1 MKVSKT
7 LSDIADLAFADRG
20 VCTELEIKKLYLLTN
35 PKPVMRKLFVLG
47 SIAVVAIILA
57 LSWFWI
63 DALFLFL
70 IAGPLIYMGI
80 ADMLQVKQ
88 SIKRNFPLFGRLRYV
103 FEDLRPKIQQ
113 YFVESDTDGAPI
125 NRNER
130 SVIYQRAKKQI
141 DTVPFG
147 TQLNVYAEG
156 YEWITHSI
164 APKDFHKME
173 HNPRIRF
180 GGKECKQPYDMSVL
194 NISAMSFGS
203 LSQNAILALNSG
215 AKLGGFAHNTGEG
228 GLSPYHLQ
236 PGGDIIWQIGTGYFG
251 ARTED
256 GNFSDDAFKANATKP
271 NVKMIEI
278 KLSQGAKPG
287 HGGILPAA
295 KNTPEIAKIRLV
307 KPGTT
312 VFSPPFHSAF
322 NTPKELLLFVKRL
335 RELSGGKPVGFKL
348 CVGRKSEFL
357 SICKAMVELKI
368 YPDFIT
374 VDGGEGGTGAA
385 PPEFTNFV
393 GMPLLDALAF
403 VDNAL
408 RGFGIRHE
416 MRMIAS
422 GKVLTGFNLL
432 RAMALGADTCNAARA
447 MMMALGCIQA
457 LECNRNTCPTGVATQ
472 NPELM
477 KGLDVKDKAE
487 RVANFHKNTVESFVE
502 LMAATGMTHPEQINR
517 THVYRRVFM
526 NMVKTYEEIY
536 PTIPD
541 GCLLEGG
548 DVPFELEE
556 YMKYASA
563 ETFEL
568 A

>member
-1 MKVSKT
+1 
-7 LSDIADLAFADRG
+7 
-20 VCTELEIKKLYLLTN
+20 
-35 PKPVMRKLFVLG
+35 MRKLFVLF
-47 SIAVVAIILA
+47 SIVTSA
-57 LSWFWI
+57 LLIAWSFYWI
-63 DALFLFL
+63 DALFGFL
-70 IAGPLIYMGI
+70 ILIPIIYMGV
-80 ADMLQVKQ
+80 ADMIQVRQ
-88 SIKRNFPLFGRLRYV
+88 SIRRNFPVLGRLRYV

-130 SVIYQRAKKQI
+130 SVIYQRAKKQT

-164 APKDFHKME
+164 APKDFHKMD
-173 HNPRIRF
+173 HSPRIRF
-180 GGKECKQPYDMSVL
+180 GGSECKQPYDMSVL
-194 NISAMSFGS
+194 NVSAMSFGS
-203 LSQNAILALNSG
+203 LSKNAVLSLNAG
-215 AKLGGFAHNTGEG
+215 AKIGGFAHNTGEG
-228 GLSPYHLQ
+228 GLSPYHLE

-256 GNFSDDAFKANATKP
+256 GNFSGDAFKANATKP
-271 NVKMIEI
+271 NVKMVEI

-287 HGGILPAA
+287 HGGILPAS
-295 KNTPEIAKIRLV
+295 KNTPEIAAIRLV

-322 NTPKELLLFVKRL
+322 SSPKELVLFIKRL
-335 RELSGGKPVGFKL
+335 RELSGGKPIGFKL

-357 SICKAMVELKI
+357 SICKAMVQLKT

-385 PPEFTNFV
+385 PPEFTNSV

-408 RGFGIRHE
+408 RGFGIRNE
-416 MRMIAS
+416 MKLIAS
-422 GKVLTGFNLL
+422 GKILSGFHMV
-432 RAMALGADTCNAARA
+432 RAMALGADTCNTARA

-457 LECNRNTCPTGVATQ
+457 LECNKNTCPTGVATQ
-472 NPELM
+472 DPYFM
-477 KGLDVKDKAE
+477 KGLVVEDKKV
-487 RVANFHKNTVESFVE
+487 RVANYHKNTVESFVE
-502 LMAATGMTHPEQINR
+502 LIGAAGIDHPDKINR
-517 THVYRRVFM
+517 SHVYRRVFM

-536 PTIPD
+536 PTIPE
-541 GCLLEGG
+541 GCLLDSG
-548 DVPFELEE
+548 DAPFDYEDYL
-556 YMKYASA
+556 KKASA
-563 ETFEL
+563 ESFEVG
-568 A
+568 

>member
-1 MKVSKT
+1 
-7 LSDIADLAFADRG
+7 
-20 VCTELEIKKLYLLTN
+20 
-35 PKPVMRKLFVLG
+35 MRKLFIIG
-47 SIAVVAIILA
+47 SILVSAIFIVW
-57 LSWFWI
+57 SFFWI
-63 DALFLFL
+63 DTLLAFVV
-70 IAGPLIYMGI
+70 IIPIIYIGVV
-80 ADMLQVKQ
+80 DMIQTKQ
-88 SIKRNFPLFGRLRYV
+88 SIRRNFPVLGRLRYV

-130 SVIYQRAKKQI
+130 SMIYQRAKKQT
-141 DTVPFG
+141 DTIPFG

-164 APKDFHKME
+164 APKDFHKMD
-173 HNPRIRF
+173 HSPRIRF
-180 GGKECKQPYDMSVL
+180 GGKECQQPYDMSVL
-194 NISAMSFGS
+194 NVSAMSFGS
-203 LSQNAILALNSG
+203 LSKNAILSLNSG
-215 AKLGGFAHNTGEG
+215 AKIGGFAHNTGEG
-228 GLSPYHLQ
+228 GLSPYHLE
-236 PGGDIIWQIGTGYFG
+236 PGGDVIWQIGTGYFG

-256 GNFSDDAFKANATKP
+256 GNFSGEAFKANATKP
-271 NVKMIEI
+271 NVKMVEI

-287 HGGILPAA
+287 HGGILPAS
-295 KNTPEIAKIRLV
+295 KNTPEIAAIRLV

-322 NTPKELLLFVKRL
+322 STPKELILFVKKL
-335 RELSGGKPVGFKL
+335 RELSGGKPIGFKL

-357 SICKAMVELKI
+357 SICMAMVQLKI

-385 PPEFTNFV
+385 PPEFSNSV

-408 RGFGIRHE
+408 RGFGIRNE
-416 MRMIAS
+416 MKLIAS
-422 GKVLTGFNLL
+422 GKILSGFHMV
-432 RAMALGADTCNAARA
+432 RAMALGADTCNTARA

-457 LECNRNTCPTGVATQ
+457 LECNKNTCPTGVATQ
-472 NPELM
+472 DPYYMNGLVVEDK
-477 KGLDVKDKAE
+477 KG
-487 RVANFHKNTVESFVE
+487 RVANYHKNTVEGFVE
-502 LMAATGMTHPEQINR
+502 LIGAAGIDHPDKINR

-536 PTIPD
+536 PTLPE

-548 DVPFELEE
+548 DVPFDYED
-556 YMKYASA
+556 YMKKASA
-563 ETFEL
+563 ESFEVV
-568 A
+568 